1 MTMTE
6 IRIPVKIKYAEDF
19 RRIYATGA
27 LGGFNGLDFR
37 VSFFNDVVNHPEEPT
52 QPPTVTREIKVE
64 VILTPVALKQ
74 LTKWL
79 NQHLTELEKVIGEI
93 KDQYPP
99 QPSQRR
105 EAPSGY
111 YV

>member
-1 MTMTE
+1 MAE

-19 RRIYATGA
+19 VRIYATGA
-27 LGGFNGLDFR
+27 IGGFNGFDFR
-37 VSFFNDVVNHPEEPT
+37 IAFFNDVVNHPEEPT
-52 QPPTVTREIKVE
+52 QPPTVSREIKVE

-79 NQHLTELEKVIGEI
+79 NQHVAELEKMIGEI

-105 EAPSGY
+105 ELHSGY

>member
-1 MTMTE
+1 MTE
-6 IRIPVKIKYAEDF
+6 MRIPVKMRYAEDF
-19 RRIYATGA
+19 VRIYATGA
-27 LGGFNGLDFR
+27 IGGFNGIDFR
-37 VSFFNDVVNHPEEPT
+37 IAMFNDVVNHPEDPS

-64 VILTPVALKQ
+64 VILSPVALKQ

-79 NQHLTELEKVIGEI
+79 NQHLAEIEKIVGEI

-99 QPSQRR
+99 QPGQRR
-105 EAPSGY
+105 EPHSGY

>member
-1 MTMTE
+1 MSE
-6 IRIPVKIKYAEDF
+6 IRIPVKIKYAGDF
-19 RRIYATGA
+19 TRIYATGA
-27 LGGFNGLDFR
+27 IGGFNGFDFR
-37 VSFFNDVVNHPEEPT
+37 VAFFNDIVNHPEDPS
-52 QPPTVTREIKVE
+52 QPPTVTREVKVE

-79 NQHLTELEKVIGEI
+79 NQHLAELEKIIGEI

-99 QPSQRR
+99 QPSGRK
-105 EAPSGY
+105 ELHSGY

>member
-1 MTMTE
+1 MTE

>member
-1 MTMTE
+1 MTE

-19 RRIYATGA
+19 VRVYATGA
-27 LGGFNGLDFR
+27 IGGFNGFDFR
-37 VSFFNDVVNHPEEPT
+37 IAFFNDVVNHPEEPT
-52 QPPTVTREIKVE
+52 QPPTVSREIKVE

-79 NQHLTELEKVIGEI
+79 NQHLAELEKTIGEI

-105 EAPSGY
+105 EPHSGY